1 MEKSKKE
8 DLAEKIES
16 VASQVDEL
24 AKPGSDRNPQGAQ
37 SPQEAGADE
46 EVINWNQLFNLLG
59 DVELVKE
66 IVPVYLN
73 DNKERFDELEEAVML
88 GDAATI
94 KLYAH
99 GIKGTGRN
107 VGAKRL
113 SDIADQMECAG
124 MENDVES
131 ARLLFDELRI
141 EYEKVMSAMSD
152 INWAQIAKRH
162 TNTAGGG

>member
-8 DLAEKIES
+8 DLTEKIES

-24 AKPGSDRNPQGAQ
+24 AKPGSDRNPQGAR
-37 SPQEAGADE
+37 SPQEVGAGE
-46 EVINWNQLFNLLG
+46 EVINWNQLINLLG

-66 IVPVYLN
+66 VVPVYLN
-73 DNKERFDELEEAVML
+73 DNKERFDELEEAVKL
-88 GDAATI
+88 GDTATI

-99 GIKGTGRN
+99 GIKGAGRN
-107 VGAKRL
+107 VGARRL

-124 MENDVES
+124 RENDVES

-141 EYEKVMSAMSD
+141 EYEKVMSVMSD
-152 INWAQIAKRH
+152 VNWTEVAERQ
-162 TNTAGGG
+162 TNTAGGE

>member
-8 DLAEKIES
+8 DLTEKIES

-24 AKPGSDRNPQGAQ
+24 AKPGSDRNPQSAR
-37 SPQEAGADE
+37 SPQAVGAGE
-46 EVINWNQLFNLLG
+46 EVINWDQLISLLG

-66 IVPVYLN
+66 VVPVFLN
-73 DNKERFDELEEAVML
+73 DNKERFEELSEAVKL
-88 GDAATI
+88 GDAAAI

-99 GIKGTGRN
+99 GIKGAGRN

-124 MENDVES
+124 RENDVES

-141 EYEKVMSAMSD
+141 ELEKVMSAMSN
-152 INWAQIAKRH
+152 INWAEIAERQ
-162 TNTAGGG
+162 TNTPGGG

>member
-24 AKPGSDRNPQGAQ
+24 AKPCSDRNPQGAR
-37 SPQEAGADE
+37 SPQAVVAGE
-46 EVINWNQLFNLLG
+46 EVINWGQLLSLLG

-66 IVPVYLN
+66 IVPVFLN
-73 DNKERFDELEEAVML
+73 DNKERFEELSEAVEH
-88 GDAATI
+88 GDAAAI
-94 KLYAH
+94 NLYAH
-99 GIKGTGRN
+99 GIKGAGRN
-107 VGAKRL
+107 VGARRL

-124 MENDVES
+124 RENDVES

-152 INWAQIAKRH
+152 INWTQIAERQ